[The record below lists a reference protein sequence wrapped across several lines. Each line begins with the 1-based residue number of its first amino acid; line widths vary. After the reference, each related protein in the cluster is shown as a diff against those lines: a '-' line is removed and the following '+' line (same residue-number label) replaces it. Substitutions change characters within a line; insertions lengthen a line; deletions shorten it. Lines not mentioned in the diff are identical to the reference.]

1 MERVTHFEIPVN
13 DTEKATKFYSSV
25 FGWKFNKWGNE
36 DYFLAETGPKESP
49 GINGAI
55 MKKKDPNQ
63 PIVNSIEV
71 KNIDSSI
78 DSIQSN
84 GGSIVVPKMAIPGV
98 GYLAYFKD
106 PEGNISGI
114 MQNDRNAK

>member
-13 DTEKATKFYSSV
+13 DTESATKFYSSV

-36 DYFLAETGPKESP
+36 EYYLAETGPEELP

-55 MKKKDPNQ
+55 MKRKDPNQ

-71 KNIDSSI
+71 KNIDKSI
-78 DSIQSN
+78 ESIASHS
-84 GGSIVVPKMAIPGV
+84 GTIVVPKISLPGV

-106 PEGNISGI
+106 PEGNISGV
-114 MQNDRNAK
+114 MQNDKNAK